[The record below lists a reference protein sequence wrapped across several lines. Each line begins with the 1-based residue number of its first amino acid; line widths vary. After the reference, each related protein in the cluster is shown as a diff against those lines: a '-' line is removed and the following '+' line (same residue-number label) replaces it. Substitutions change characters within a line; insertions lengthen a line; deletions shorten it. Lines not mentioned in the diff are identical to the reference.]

1 MINASGNSQF
11 AVLQIITHYSL
22 PLVHKYERVLKV
34 IVETAYLSDSELE
47 KRVKSLHKPTLNQ
60 FTMSELLVNLFPT
73 SESIPEPI
81 RIKKAIEQREYLIDG
96 ELKIWTGNLNPVLS
110 PVVVKEGIEFKQQII
125 GSTPLLTTKESLE
138 ALDAAVKAYDLG
150 HGVWPTMSVTERIE
164 HVEKFLAA
172 MRTQRS
178 EVVKLLMWEI
188 GKTQKDSEKEFD
200 RTCDYI
206 VDTIKA
212 YKDLDRNSAKLIEEQ
227 GFMAQIRRVPI
238 GVSLCMGPYN
248 YPLNETFTT
257 LIPALIMGNTVVF
270 KPAKYGVLLIR
281 PLIEAFRDS
290 FPAGVINIIYG
301 RGRETVGALMETG
314 KIDVFAFIGTNKG
327 ANELKKLHPKSHRLK
342 AILGLDAKNPAIVLP
357 DADIDNAVSECILGS
372 LSFNGQRCTALKII
386 FVHKSILDVFLKKF
400 CDEVKKLKPG
410 MPWDSGVSLTPLPE
424 PGKVD
429 FLRELVKDAEQH
441 GATVVNE
448 DGGQFSHTFFYP
460 AVLYPVN
467 SKMRIYAEEQF
478 GPIVPIVPFDEDD
491 EAIEYVLNSNYGQ
504 QVSIFGMDSKR
515 IAKLMDAFVNQV
527 GRINLNTQSQR
538 GPDTFPFNG
547 RKDSA
552 EGTLSVADAL
562 RVFSIRTI
570 VATKSTEGNKHIISN
585 IIRNRESAFL
595 STDYIF

>member
-1 MINASGNSQF
+1 
-11 AVLQIITHYSL
+11 
-22 PLVHKYERVLKV
+22 
-34 IVETAYLSDSELE
+34 
-47 KRVKSLHKPTLNQ
+47 
-60 FTMSELLVNLFPT
+60 MSEFLKDVFPE
-73 SESIPEPI
+73 ESGIPESF
-81 RIKKAIEQREYLIDG
+81 RIHGPIEQREYLING
-96 ELKIWTGNLNPVLS
+96 EMKRWEGNLNPVVS
-110 PVVVKEGIEFKQQII
+110 PVFIKDGTSYSQKMI
-125 GSTPLLTTKESLE
+125 GSTPLLTSKESLE

-150 HGVWPTMSVTERIE
+150 HGEWPTKSVTERID
-164 HVEKFLAA
+164 HVEKFLGA
-172 MRTQRS
+172 MRKQRT

-188 GKTQKDSEKEFD
+188 GKTLKDSEKEFD

-212 YKDLDRNSAKLIEEQ
+212 YKELDRNSAKLIEDQ
-227 GFMAQIRRVPI
+227 GFMAQIRRVPL

-301 RGRETVGALMETG
+301 RGRETVGALMESG
-314 KIDVFAFIGTNKG
+314 KVDVFAFIGTNKG
-327 ANELKKLHPKSHRLK
+327 ANDLKKLHPKSHRLK

-357 DADIDNAVSECILGS
+357 DADLNVAVSECITGS

-386 FVHKSILDVFLKKF
+386 FVHKSILEEFISRFNQDV
-400 CDEVKKLKPG
+400 DKLKPG
-410 MPWDSGVSLTPLPE
+410 MPWDQSVSLTPLPE
-424 PGKVD
+424 PGKVEY
-429 FLRELVKDAEQH
+429 LQELVDDAKKH
-441 GATVVNE
+441 GAHIMNKN
-448 DGGQFSHTFFYP
+448 GGEHLHSFFYP
-460 AVLYPVN
+460 AILCPVN
-467 SKMRIYAEEQF
+467 EKMRLYYEEQF
-478 GPIVPIVPFDEDD
+478 GPVVPIVPFENDD
-491 EAIEYVLNSNYGQ
+491 EAVQYVLNSNYGQ
-504 QVSIFGMDSKR
+504 QVSIFGRDSKR
-515 IAKLMDAFVNQV
+515 VAHLMDEFVNQV

-562 RVFSIRTI
+562 RVFSIRTL
-570 VATKSTEGNKHIISN
+570 VATRQTEPNIQMISN

>member
-1 MINASGNSQF
+1 MSQLLANVF
-11 AVLQIITHYSL
+11 H
-22 PLVHKYERVLKV
+22 
-34 IVETAYLSDSELE
+34 SED
-47 KRVKSLHKPTLNQ
+47 
-60 FTMSELLVNLFPT
+60 
-73 SESIPEPI
+73 SIPEQFKISKP
-81 RIKKAIEQREYLIDG
+81 IEQREYLING
-96 ELKIWTGNLNPVLS
+96 ELKTWTGNLNPVLS
-110 PVVVKEGIEFKQQII
+110 PVFIKEGNNLTQKII
-125 GSTPLLTTKESLE
+125 GSTPLLTTKESLA
-138 ALDAAVKAYDLG
+138 ALDAAVTAYDLG
-150 HGVWPTMSVTERIE
+150 HGTWPTMSVTERIE

-172 MRTQRS
+172 MRSQRH

-206 VDTIKA
+206 ADTIKA

-257 LIPALIMGNTVVF
+257 LIPALIMGNAVIF

-281 PLIEAFRDS
+281 PLIETFRDS
-290 FPAGVINIIYG
+290 FPPGVINIIYG
-301 RGRETVGALMETG
+301 RGRETVGALMESG

-357 DADIDNAVSECILGS
+357 DAEIDNAVSECIMGS
-372 LSFNGQRCTALKII
+372 LSFNGQRCTALKIL
-386 FVHKSILDVFLKKF
+386 FVHKSVVDVFIKKF
-400 CDEVKKLKPG
+400 NDEVKKLKPG
-410 MPWDSGVSLTPLPE
+410 MPWETGVSLTPLPE
-424 PGKVD
+424 PGKVE
-429 FLRELVKDAEQH
+429 FLRDLVEDAKLH
-441 GATVVNE
+441 GAAVVNE
-448 DGGQFSHTFFYP
+448 HGGEFSHTFFYP

-467 SKMRIYAEEQF
+467 PKMKIYAEEQF
-478 GPIVPIVPFDEDD
+478 GPVVPIVSFEDD
-491 EAIEYVLNSNYGQ
+491 EEAIAYVLNSNFGQ
-504 QVSIFGMDSKR
+504 QVSIFGTDSKR
-515 IAKLMDAFVNQV
+515 VAKLMDAFVNQV

-570 VATKSTEGNKHIISN
+570 VATKSTDGNKQIISN

>member
-1 MINASGNSQF
+1 M
-11 AVLQIITHYSL
+11 
-22 PLVHKYERVLKV
+22 KV

>member
-1 MINASGNSQF
+1 MSQ
-11 AVLQIITHYSL
+11 L
-22 PLVHKYERVLKV
+22 
-34 IVETAYLSDSELE
+34 LSN
-47 KRVKSLHKPTLNQ
+47 V
-60 FTMSELLVNLFPT
+60 FPA
-73 SESIPEPI
+73 ENDIPEQF
-81 RIKKAIEQREYLIDG
+81 RIANPVEQREYLING
-96 ELKIWTGNLNPVLS
+96 ETKIWEGNLNPVLS
-110 PVVVKEGIEFKQQII
+110 PVFVKEGNAYTQKVI
-125 GSTPLLTTKESLE
+125 GSTPLLTSKESLE
-138 ALDAAVKAYDLG
+138 ALDAAVKAYDMG
-150 HGVWPTMSVTERIE
+150 HGLWPTLSVHDRIE

-172 MRTQRS
+172 MRSKRD

-188 GKTQKDSEKEFD
+188 GKTLKDSEKEFD

-227 GFMAQIRRVPI
+227 GFMGQIRRVPL

-281 PLIEAFRDS
+281 PLLEAFRTS

-357 DADIDNAVSECILGS
+357 DAELDNAVSECIMGS

-386 FVHKSILDVFLKKF
+386 FVHQRVLNDFINKF
-400 CDEVKKLKPG
+400 NDAVAKMKPG
-410 MPWDSGVSLTPLPE
+410 MPWDNGVALTPLPE
-424 PGKVD
+424 PGKVEY
-429 FLRELVKDAEQH
+429 LRDLVEDAVKH
-441 GATVVNE
+441 GAKVMNKN
-448 DGGQFSHTFFYP
+448 GGEYFNSFFYP
-460 AVLYPVN
+460 AVIHPVN
-467 SKMRIYAEEQF
+467 NKMRLYDEEQF
-478 GPIVPIVPFDEDD
+478 GPVVPIVAFDDD
-491 EAIEYVLNSNYGQ
+491 QEAIDYVVNSNFGQ
-504 QVSIFGMDSKR
+504 QVSIFGTDSKH
-515 IAKLMDAFVNQV
+515 IAKFIDAFANQV
-527 GRINLNTQSQR
+527 GRINLNSQSQR

-552 EGTLSVADAL
+552 EGTLSIADAL
-562 RVFSIRTI
+562 RVFSIRTL
-570 VATKSTEGNKHIISN
+570 VATKNIDSNKQIIGN
-585 IIRNRESAFL
+585 IIRNRESQFL